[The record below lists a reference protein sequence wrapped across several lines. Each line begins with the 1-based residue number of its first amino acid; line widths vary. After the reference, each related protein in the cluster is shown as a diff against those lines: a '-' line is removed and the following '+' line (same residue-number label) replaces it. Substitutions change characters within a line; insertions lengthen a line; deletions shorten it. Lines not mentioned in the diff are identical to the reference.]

1 MFERLLSSS
10 QWKLAIGTTICM
22 TLLLFVGGSAAN
34 AQADTTA
41 DQTQPATAEAAAD
54 QQYVPTAYDYTVVKD
69 NNMTLLVRKSIQL
82 YDQATPDVSLNE
94 AQIVFAETNIIK
106 DMKASDLIY
115 PGADVKIDSSLVE
128 KYANASQDL
137 SESVLAAW
145 QAFANRARFDLSYI
159 KANNVVRDSSGNL
172 VNPDTLTQTQNTDQ
186 TTSPALTDLATTT
199 DNGGNSTAWYWWLVG
214 LGTVA
219 LLWYIVWRRQ
229 EIEIK

>member
-1 MFERLLSSS
+1 MSEELLSLRR
-10 QWKLAIGTTICM
+10 WKLSIGATICV
-22 TLLLFVGGSAAN
+22 TLLLFAGGGVAN

-41 DQTQPATAEAAAD
+41 DQTQSATTEVSAE

-82 YDQATPDVSLNE
+82 YDQATPGVSLNE

-106 DMKASDLIY
+106 DMKASNLIY
-115 PGADVKIDSSLVE
+115 PGTDVKIDSSLVE

-137 SESVLAAW
+137 SETILAAW
-145 QAFANRARFDLSYI
+145 QAFANRARFDLSHI
-159 KANNVVRDSSGNL
+159 KANNVVKDTSGNL
-172 VNPDTLTQTQNTDQ
+172 VNPDTLVQAQNTDQ
-186 TTSPALTDLATTT
+186 ATSSALTDLATTT
-199 DNGGNSTAWYWWLVG
+199 NSGSSSAWYWWFVG